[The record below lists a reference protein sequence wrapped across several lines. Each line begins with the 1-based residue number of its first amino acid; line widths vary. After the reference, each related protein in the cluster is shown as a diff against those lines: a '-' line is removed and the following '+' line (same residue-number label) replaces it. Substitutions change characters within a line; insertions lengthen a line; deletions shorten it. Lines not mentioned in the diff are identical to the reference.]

1 MMMAGVG
8 VQAFADQLGLERAVL
23 TTQGAKDKLARGMS
37 RLIEDKQPYG

>member
-23 TTQGAKDKLARGMS
+23 TTHGAKDKLARGMS